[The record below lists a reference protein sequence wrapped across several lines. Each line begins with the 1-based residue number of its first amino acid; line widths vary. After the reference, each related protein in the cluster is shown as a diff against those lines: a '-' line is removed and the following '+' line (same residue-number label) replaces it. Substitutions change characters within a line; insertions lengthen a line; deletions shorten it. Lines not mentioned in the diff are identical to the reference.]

1 MTVFWSS
8 DNLTGNQTRPCSYYY
23 RTSELEMCFH
33 GSPSA
38 DGSAT
43 MFLAEV
49 PEGSSRELR
58 GGVETKGNTVTTI
71 RQISLKFVAV
81 CIALLASVALL
92 AGCESDEVKSAK
104 ENLNT
109 EIERVEAQ
117 MADLQTE
124 IEAAEA
130 LSQTEETPLDETVI
144 PSLESAISQVKT
156 IEFTAP
162 DTPSGLDEINAEIE
176 NLKGIDYT
184 ADIQT
189 LKDAEQVVND
199 SIAQMKQVTNPSEA
213 FVIERLQGIE
223 GIGDISA
230 VTEDNDPNGQL
241 GKSGGYTATVYFT
254 SPLVDQS
261 DVIGNT
267 VIEKGT
273 DGGGA
278 IEVYANVDDANKRK
292 DYLSAFDGGILASG
306 SHEVVGTVLVRTSDK
321 LTASQQKELE
331 TAIIEALTKLQ

>member
-1 MTVFWSS
+1 MSI
-8 DNLTGNQTRPCSYYY
+8 
-23 RTSELEMCFH
+23 
-33 GSPSA
+33 
-38 DGSAT
+38 
-43 MFLAEV
+43 
-49 PEGSSRELR
+49 
-58 GGVETKGNTVTTI
+58 TKHMP
-71 RQISLKFVAV
+71 LKLVALCV
-81 CIALLASVALL
+81 ALLASVALL

-109 EIERVEAQ
+109 EIERVESQ
-117 MADLQTE
+117 MADLQSE
-124 IEAAEA
+124 IETAEA
-130 LSQTEETPLDETVI
+130 LAQTEDAPLDETVI
-144 PSLESAISQVKT
+144 PSLESAISQAKT

-162 DTPSGLDEINAEIE
+162 DTPSGLDVINAEID
-176 NLKGIDYT
+176 NLKAIDYT

-261 DVIGNT
+261 DVIGST

-273 DGGGA
+273 EGGGA

-292 DYLSAFDGGILASG
+292 DYLSAFDGGILSSG

-331 TAIIEALTKLQ
+331 AAIIEALTRLS

>member
-1 MTVFWSS
+1 MSI
-8 DNLTGNQTRPCSYYY
+8 
-23 RTSELEMCFH
+23 
-33 GSPSA
+33 
-38 DGSAT
+38 
-43 MFLAEV
+43 
-49 PEGSSRELR
+49 
-58 GGVETKGNTVTTI
+58 TKHMP
-71 RQISLKFVAV
+71 LKLVALCV
-81 CIALLASVALL
+81 ALLASVALL

-109 EIERVEAQ
+109 EIERVESQ
-117 MADLQTE
+117 MADLQPE
-124 IEAAEA
+124 IETAEA
-130 LSQTEETPLDETVI
+130 LAQTEDAPLDETVI
-144 PSLESAISQVKT
+144 PSLESAISQAKT

-162 DTPSGLDEINAEIE
+162 DTPSGLDEINAEID
-176 NLKGIDYT
+176 NLKAIDYT

-261 DVIGNT
+261 DVIGST

-273 DGGGA
+273 EGGGA

-292 DYLSAFDGGILASG
+292 DYLSAFDGGILSSG

-331 TAIIEALTKLQ
+331 AAIIEALTRLS

>member
-1 MTVFWSS
+1 MSI
-8 DNLTGNQTRPCSYYY
+8 
-23 RTSELEMCFH
+23 
-33 GSPSA
+33 
-38 DGSAT
+38 
-43 MFLAEV
+43 
-49 PEGSSRELR
+49 
-58 GGVETKGNTVTTI
+58 TKHMP
-71 RQISLKFVAV
+71 LKLVALCV
-81 CIALLASVALL
+81 ALLASVALL

-109 EIERVEAQ
+109 EIERVESQ
-117 MADLQTE
+117 MADLQSE
-124 IEAAEA
+124 IETAEA
-130 LSQTEETPLDETVI
+130 LAQTEDAPLDETVI
-144 PSLESAISQVKT
+144 PSLESAISQAKT

-162 DTPSGLDEINAEIE
+162 DTPSGLDEINAEID
-176 NLKGIDYT
+176 NLKAIDYT

-213 FVIERLQGIE
+213 FVIERLQSIE

-261 DVIGNT
+261 DVIGST

-273 DGGGA
+273 EGGGA

-292 DYLSAFDGGILASG
+292 DYLSAFDGGILSSG

-331 TAIIEALTKLQ
+331 AAIIEALTRLS

>member
-1 MTVFWSS
+1 MSI
-8 DNLTGNQTRPCSYYY
+8 
-23 RTSELEMCFH
+23 
-33 GSPSA
+33 
-38 DGSAT
+38 
-43 MFLAEV
+43 
-49 PEGSSRELR
+49 
-58 GGVETKGNTVTTI
+58 TKHMP
-71 RQISLKFVAV
+71 LKLVALCV
-81 CIALLASVALL
+81 ALLASVALL

-109 EIERVEAQ
+109 EIERVESQ
-117 MADLQTE
+117 MADLQSE
-124 IEAAEA
+124 IETAEA
-130 LSQTEETPLDETVI
+130 LAQTEDAPLDETVI
-144 PSLESAISQVKT
+144 PSLESAISQAKT

-162 DTPSGLDEINAEIE
+162 DTPSGLDEINAEID
-176 NLKGIDYT
+176 NLKAIDYT
-184 ADIQT
+184 ADVQT
-189 LKDAEQVVND
+189 LKGAEQVVND
-199 SIAQMKQVTNPSEA
+199 GIAQMKQVTNPSEA

-261 DVIGNT
+261 DVIGST

-273 DGGGA
+273 EGGGA

-292 DYLSAFDGGILASG
+292 DYLSAFDGGILSSG

-331 TAIIEALTKLQ
+331 AAIIEALTRLS

>member
-1 MTVFWSS
+1 MSI
-8 DNLTGNQTRPCSYYY
+8 
-23 RTSELEMCFH
+23 
-33 GSPSA
+33 
-38 DGSAT
+38 
-43 MFLAEV
+43 
-49 PEGSSRELR
+49 
-58 GGVETKGNTVTTI
+58 TKHMP
-71 RQISLKFVAV
+71 LKLVALCV
-81 CIALLASVALL
+81 ALLASVALL

-109 EIERVEAQ
+109 EIERVESQ
-117 MADLQTE
+117 MADLQSE
-124 IEAAEA
+124 IETAEA
-130 LSQTEETPLDETVI
+130 LAQTEDAPLDETVI
-144 PSLESAISQVKT
+144 PSLESAISQAKT

-162 DTPSGLDEINAEIE
+162 DTPSGLDEINAEID
-176 NLKGIDYT
+176 NLKAIDYT

-261 DVIGNT
+261 DVIGST

-273 DGGGA
+273 EGGGA

-292 DYLSAFDGGILASG
+292 DYLSAFDGGILSSG
-306 SHEVVGTVLVRTSDK
+306 SHEVVGTVLVRPSDK
-321 LTASQQKELE
+321 LPASQQKELE
-331 TAIIEALTKLQ
+331 AAIIEALTRLS

>member
-1 MTVFWSS
+1 MSI
-8 DNLTGNQTRPCSYYY
+8 
-23 RTSELEMCFH
+23 
-33 GSPSA
+33 
-38 DGSAT
+38 
-43 MFLAEV
+43 
-49 PEGSSRELR
+49 
-58 GGVETKGNTVTTI
+58 TKHMP
-71 RQISLKFVAV
+71 LKLVALCV
-81 CIALLASVALL
+81 ALLASVALL

-109 EIERVEAQ
+109 EIERVESQ
-117 MADLQTE
+117 MADLQPE
-124 IEAAEA
+124 IETAEA
-130 LSQTEETPLDETVI
+130 LAQTEDAPLDETVI
-144 PSLESAISQVKT
+144 PSLESAISQAKT

-162 DTPSGLDEINAEIE
+162 DTPSGLDEINAEID
-176 NLKGIDYT
+176 NLKPIDYT

-261 DVIGNT
+261 DVIGST

-273 DGGGA
+273 EGGGA

-292 DYLSAFDGGILASG
+292 DYLSAFDGGILSSG

-331 TAIIEALTKLQ
+331 AAIIEALTRLS

>member
-1 MTVFWSS
+1 MSI
-8 DNLTGNQTRPCSYYY
+8 
-23 RTSELEMCFH
+23 
-33 GSPSA
+33 
-38 DGSAT
+38 
-43 MFLAEV
+43 
-49 PEGSSRELR
+49 
-58 GGVETKGNTVTTI
+58 TKHMP
-71 RQISLKFVAV
+71 LKLVALCV
-81 CIALLASVALL
+81 ALLASVALL

-109 EIERVEAQ
+109 EIERVESQ
-117 MADLQTE
+117 MADLQSE
-124 IEAAEA
+124 IETAEA
-130 LSQTEETPLDETVI
+130 LAQTEDAPLDETVI
-144 PSLESAISQVKT
+144 PSLESAISQAKT

-162 DTPSGLDEINAEIE
+162 DTPSGLDEINAEID
-176 NLKGIDYT
+176 NLKAIDYT

-199 SIAQMKQVTNPSEA
+199 SIAQMKQGTKPSEA
-213 FVIERLQGIE
+213 FVIERRQGIE

-261 DVIGNT
+261 DVIGST

-273 DGGGA
+273 EGGGA

-292 DYLSAFDGGILASG
+292 DYLSAFDGGILSSG

-331 TAIIEALTKLQ
+331 AAIIEALTRLS

>member
-1 MTVFWSS
+1 MSI
-8 DNLTGNQTRPCSYYY
+8 
-23 RTSELEMCFH
+23 
-33 GSPSA
+33 
-38 DGSAT
+38 
-43 MFLAEV
+43 
-49 PEGSSRELR
+49 
-58 GGVETKGNTVTTI
+58 TKHMP
-71 RQISLKFVAV
+71 LKLVALCV
-81 CIALLASVALL
+81 ALLASVALL

-109 EIERVEAQ
+109 EIERVESQ
-117 MADLQTE
+117 MADLQSE
-124 IEAAEA
+124 IETAEA
-130 LSQTEETPLDETVI
+130 LAQTEDAPLDETVI
-144 PSLESAISQVKT
+144 PSLESAISQAKT

-162 DTPSGLDEINAEIE
+162 DTPSGLDEINAEID
-176 NLKGIDYT
+176 NLKAIDYT

-230 VTEDNDPNGQL
+230 VTEDSDPNGQL

-261 DVIGNT
+261 DVIGST

-273 DGGGA
+273 EGGGA

-292 DYLSAFDGGILASG
+292 DYLSAFDGGILSSG

-331 TAIIEALTKLQ
+331 AAIIEALTRLS

>member
-1 MTVFWSS
+1 MSI
-8 DNLTGNQTRPCSYYY
+8 
-23 RTSELEMCFH
+23 
-33 GSPSA
+33 
-38 DGSAT
+38 
-43 MFLAEV
+43 
-49 PEGSSRELR
+49 
-58 GGVETKGNTVTTI
+58 TKHMP
-71 RQISLKFVAV
+71 LKLVALCV
-81 CIALLASVALL
+81 ALLASVALL

-109 EIERVEAQ
+109 EIERVESQ
-117 MADLQTE
+117 MADLQSE
-124 IEAAEA
+124 IETAEA
-130 LSQTEETPLDETVI
+130 LAQTEDAPLDETVI
-144 PSLESAISQVKT
+144 PSLESAISQAKT

-162 DTPSGLDEINAEIE
+162 DTPSGLDEINAEID
-176 NLKGIDYT
+176 NLKAIDYT

-261 DVIGNT
+261 DVIGST

-273 DGGGA
+273 EGGGA
-278 IEVYANVDDANKRK
+278 IEVYANVDDASKRK
-292 DYLSAFDGGILASG
+292 DNLSSFDGGILSSG

-331 TAIIEALTKLQ
+331 AAIIEALTRLS

>member
-1 MTVFWSS
+1 MSI
-8 DNLTGNQTRPCSYYY
+8 
-23 RTSELEMCFH
+23 
-33 GSPSA
+33 
-38 DGSAT
+38 
-43 MFLAEV
+43 
-49 PEGSSRELR
+49 
-58 GGVETKGNTVTTI
+58 TKHMP
-71 RQISLKFVAV
+71 LKLVALCV
-81 CIALLASVALL
+81 ALLASVALL

-109 EIERVEAQ
+109 EIERVESQ
-117 MADLQTE
+117 MADLQSE
-124 IEAAEA
+124 IETAEA
-130 LSQTEETPLDETVI
+130 LAQTEDAPLDETVI
-144 PSLESAISQVKT
+144 PSLESAISQAKT

-162 DTPSGLDEINAEIE
+162 DTPSGLDEINAEID
-176 NLKGIDYT
+176 NLKAIDYT

-223 GIGDISA
+223 GIGDSSA

-261 DVIGNT
+261 DVIGST

-273 DGGGA
+273 EGGGA

-292 DYLSAFDGGILASG
+292 DYLSAFDGGILSSG

-331 TAIIEALTKLQ
+331 AAIIEALTRLS

>member
-1 MTVFWSS
+1 MSI
-8 DNLTGNQTRPCSYYY
+8 
-23 RTSELEMCFH
+23 
-33 GSPSA
+33 
-38 DGSAT
+38 
-43 MFLAEV
+43 
-49 PEGSSRELR
+49 
-58 GGVETKGNTVTTI
+58 TKHMP
-71 RQISLKFVAV
+71 LKLVALCV
-81 CIALLASVALL
+81 ALLASVALL

-109 EIERVEAQ
+109 EIERVESQ
-117 MADLQTE
+117 MADLQSE
-124 IEAAEA
+124 IETAEVLA
-130 LSQTEETPLDETVI
+130 QTEDAPLDETVI
-144 PSLESAISQVKT
+144 PSLESAISQAKT

-162 DTPSGLDEINAEIE
+162 DTPSGLDEINAEID
-176 NLKGIDYT
+176 NLKAIDYT

-261 DVIGNT
+261 DVIGST
-267 VIEKGT
+267 VIEKGAE
-273 DGGGA
+273 GGGA

-292 DYLSAFDGGILASG
+292 DYLSAFDGGILSSG

-331 TAIIEALTKLQ
+331 AAIIEALTRLS

>member
-1 MTVFWSS
+1 MSI
-8 DNLTGNQTRPCSYYY
+8 
-23 RTSELEMCFH
+23 
-33 GSPSA
+33 
-38 DGSAT
+38 
-43 MFLAEV
+43 
-49 PEGSSRELR
+49 
-58 GGVETKGNTVTTI
+58 TKHMP
-71 RQISLKFVAV
+71 LKLVALCV
-81 CIALLASVALL
+81 ALLASVALL

-109 EIERVEAQ
+109 EIERVESQ
-117 MADLQTE
+117 MADLQSE
-124 IEAAEA
+124 IETAEA
-130 LSQTEETPLDETVI
+130 LAQTEDAPLDETVI
-144 PSLESAISQVKT
+144 PSLESAISQAKT

-162 DTPSGLDEINAEIE
+162 DTPSGLDEINAEID
-176 NLKGIDYT
+176 NLKAIDYT

-199 SIAQMKQVTNPSEA
+199 SIAQMKQVKNTSEA

-261 DVIGNT
+261 DVIGST

-273 DGGGA
+273 EGGGA
-278 IEVYANVDDANKRK
+278 IEVYANVDDDNKRK
-292 DYLSAFDGGILASG
+292 DYLSAFDGGILSSG

-331 TAIIEALTKLQ
+331 AAIIEALTRLS

>member
-1 MTVFWSS
+1 MSI
-8 DNLTGNQTRPCSYYY
+8 
-23 RTSELEMCFH
+23 
-33 GSPSA
+33 
-38 DGSAT
+38 
-43 MFLAEV
+43 
-49 PEGSSRELR
+49 
-58 GGVETKGNTVTTI
+58 TKHMP
-71 RQISLKFVAV
+71 LKLVALCV
-81 CIALLASVALL
+81 ALLASVALL

-109 EIERVEAQ
+109 EIERVESQ
-117 MADLQTE
+117 MADLQSE
-124 IEAAEA
+124 IETAEA
-130 LSQTEETPLDETVI
+130 LAQTEDAPLDETVI
-144 PSLESAISQVKT
+144 PSLESAISQAKT

-162 DTPSGLDEINAEIE
+162 DTPSGLDEINAEID
-176 NLKGIDYT
+176 NLKAIDYT
-184 ADIQT
+184 VDIQT

-261 DVIGNT
+261 DVIGST

-273 DGGGA
+273 EGGGA

-292 DYLSAFDGGILASG
+292 DYLSAFDGGILSSG

-331 TAIIEALTKLQ
+331 AAIIEALTRLS

>member
-1 MTVFWSS
+1 MSI
-8 DNLTGNQTRPCSYYY
+8 
-23 RTSELEMCFH
+23 
-33 GSPSA
+33 
-38 DGSAT
+38 
-43 MFLAEV
+43 
-49 PEGSSRELR
+49 
-58 GGVETKGNTVTTI
+58 TKHMP
-71 RQISLKFVAV
+71 LKLVALCV
-81 CIALLASVALL
+81 ALLASVALL

-109 EIERVEAQ
+109 EIERVESQ
-117 MADLQTE
+117 MADLQSE
-124 IEAAEA
+124 IETAEA
-130 LSQTEETPLDETVI
+130 LAQTEDAPLDETVI
-144 PSLESAISQVKT
+144 PSLESAISQAKT

-162 DTPSGLDEINAEIE
+162 DTPSGLDEINAEID
-176 NLKGIDYT
+176 NLKAIDYT

-261 DVIGNT
+261 DVIGST

-273 DGGGA
+273 EGGGA
-278 IEVYANVDDANKRK
+278 IEVYANVDDDNKRK
-292 DYLSAFDGGILASG
+292 DYLSAFDGGILSSG

-331 TAIIEALTKLQ
+331 AAIIEALTRLS

>member
-1 MTVFWSS
+1 MSI
-8 DNLTGNQTRPCSYYY
+8 
-23 RTSELEMCFH
+23 
-33 GSPSA
+33 
-38 DGSAT
+38 
-43 MFLAEV
+43 
-49 PEGSSRELR
+49 
-58 GGVETKGNTVTTI
+58 TKHMP
-71 RQISLKFVAV
+71 LKLVALCV
-81 CIALLASVALL
+81 ALLASVALL

-109 EIERVEAQ
+109 EIERVESQ
-117 MADLQTE
+117 MADLQPE
-124 IEAAEA
+124 IETAEA
-130 LSQTEETPLDETVI
+130 LAQTEDAPLDETVI
-144 PSLESAISQVKT
+144 PSLESAISQAKT

-162 DTPSGLDEINAEIE
+162 DTPSGLDEINAEID
-176 NLKGIDYT
+176 NLKAIDYT

-230 VTEDNDPNGQL
+230 VTEGNDPNGQL

-261 DVIGNT
+261 DVIGST

-273 DGGGA
+273 EGGGA

-292 DYLSAFDGGILASG
+292 DYLSAFDGGILSSG

-331 TAIIEALTKLQ
+331 AAIIEALTRLS

>member
-1 MTVFWSS
+1 MK
-8 DNLTGNQTRPCSYYY
+8 L
-23 RTSELEMCFH
+23 
-33 GSPSA
+33 
-38 DGSAT
+38 
-43 MFLAEV
+43 
-49 PEGSSRELR
+49 
-58 GGVETKGNTVTTI
+58 
-71 RQISLKFVAV
+71 VALCV
-81 CIALLASVALL
+81 ALLASVALL

-109 EIERVEAQ
+109 EIERVESQ
-117 MADLQTE
+117 MADLQSE
-124 IEAAEA
+124 IETAEA
-130 LSQTEETPLDETVI
+130 LAQTEDAPLDETVI
-144 PSLESAISQVKT
+144 PSLESAISQAKT

-162 DTPSGLDEINAEIE
+162 DTPSGLDEINAEID
-176 NLKGIDYT
+176 NLKAIDYT

-189 LKDAEQVVND
+189 LKGAEQVVND

-261 DVIGNT
+261 DVIGST

-273 DGGGA
+273 EGGGA

-292 DYLSAFDGGILASG
+292 DYLSAFDGGILSSG

-331 TAIIEALTKLQ
+331 AAIIEALTRLS

>member
-1 MTVFWSS
+1 MSI
-8 DNLTGNQTRPCSYYY
+8 
-23 RTSELEMCFH
+23 
-33 GSPSA
+33 
-38 DGSAT
+38 
-43 MFLAEV
+43 
-49 PEGSSRELR
+49 
-58 GGVETKGNTVTTI
+58 TKHMP
-71 RQISLKFVAV
+71 LKLVALCV
-81 CIALLASVALL
+81 ALLASVALL

-109 EIERVEAQ
+109 EIERVESQ
-117 MADLQTE
+117 MADLQSE
-124 IEAAEA
+124 IETAEA
-130 LSQTEETPLDETVI
+130 LAQTEDAPLDETVI
-144 PSLESAISQVKT
+144 PSLESAISQAKT

-162 DTPSGLDEINAEIE
+162 DTPSGLDEINAEID
-176 NLKGIDYT
+176 NLKAIDYT

-189 LKDAEQVVND
+189 LKVAEQVVND

-261 DVIGNT
+261 DVIGST

-273 DGGGA
+273 EGGGA

-292 DYLSAFDGGILASG
+292 DYLSAFDGGILSSG

-331 TAIIEALTKLQ
+331 AAIIEALTRLS

>member
-1 MTVFWSS
+1 MSI
-8 DNLTGNQTRPCSYYY
+8 
-23 RTSELEMCFH
+23 
-33 GSPSA
+33 
-38 DGSAT
+38 
-43 MFLAEV
+43 
-49 PEGSSRELR
+49 
-58 GGVETKGNTVTTI
+58 TKHMP
-71 RQISLKFVAV
+71 LKLVALCV
-81 CIALLASVALL
+81 ALLASVALL

-109 EIERVEAQ
+109 EIERVESQ
-117 MADLQTE
+117 MADLQSE
-124 IEAAEA
+124 IETAEA
-130 LSQTEETPLDETVI
+130 LAQTEDAPLDETVI
-144 PSLESAISQVKT
+144 PSLESAISQAKT

-162 DTPSGLDEINAEIE
+162 DTPSGLDEINAEID
-176 NLKGIDYT
+176 NLKAIDYT

-189 LKDAEQVVND
+189 LKGAEQVVND

-261 DVIGNT
+261 DVIGST

-273 DGGGA
+273 EGGGA

-292 DYLSAFDGGILASG
+292 DYLSAFDGGILSSG

-331 TAIIEALTKLQ
+331 AAIIEALTRLS

>member
-1 MTVFWSS
+1 MSI
-8 DNLTGNQTRPCSYYY
+8 
-23 RTSELEMCFH
+23 
-33 GSPSA
+33 
-38 DGSAT
+38 
-43 MFLAEV
+43 
-49 PEGSSRELR
+49 
-58 GGVETKGNTVTTI
+58 TKHMP
-71 RQISLKFVAV
+71 LKLVALCV
-81 CIALLASVALL
+81 ALLASVALL

-109 EIERVEAQ
+109 EIERVESQ
-117 MADLQTE
+117 MADLQSE
-124 IEAAEA
+124 IETAEA
-130 LSQTEETPLDETVI
+130 LAQTEDAPLDETVI
-144 PSLESAISQVKT
+144 PSLESAISQAKT

-162 DTPSGLDEINAEIE
+162 GTPSGLDEINAEID
-176 NLKGIDYT
+176 NLKAIDYT

-261 DVIGNT
+261 DVIGST

-273 DGGGA
+273 EGGGA

-292 DYLSAFDGGILASG
+292 DYLSAFDGGILSSG

-331 TAIIEALTKLQ
+331 AAIIEALTRLS